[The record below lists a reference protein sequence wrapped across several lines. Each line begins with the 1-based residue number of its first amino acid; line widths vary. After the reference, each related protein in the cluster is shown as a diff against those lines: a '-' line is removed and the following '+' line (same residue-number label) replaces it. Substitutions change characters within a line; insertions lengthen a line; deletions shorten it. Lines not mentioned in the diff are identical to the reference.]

1 MGGLTGRIAWITGGG
16 SGIGAAGAR
25 ALAAAGAYVVVSGRR
40 EAALADVVAGIV
52 AAGGAG
58 EAAVVDVAHEGSV
71 REVADRI
78 AAAHGGIDIL
88 VASAGVNVPD
98 RSFATLD
105 PTAWTTL
112 INVNLNGTMYAIQS
126 VLPGMRA
133 RRDGLVIIVSSWVGR
148 HPVLLG
154 GPGYNAAKQ
163 AVVALSHS
171 LNMEECGNGIRSS
184 VIMPGEVATDHIMK
198 RAVPPSPEELA
209 RLLSPDDV
217 GQMIRVVAEM
227 PPRVCVNEV
236 LISPTWNRNFI
247 AAN

>member
-1 MGGLTGRIAWITGGG
+1 MGGLTGKIAWITGGG

-40 EAALADVVAGIV
+40 EEALATVVDGIV
-52 AAGGAG
+52 AAGGAAA
-58 EAAVVDVAHEGSV
+58 AAVVDVADEASV
-71 REVADRI
+71 RGVADRI
-78 AAAHGGIDIL
+78 IAERGGIDIL
-88 VASAGVNVPD
+88 VASAGVNVPN
-98 RSFATLD
+98 RSFASLD
-105 PTAWTTL
+105 PATWKTL
-112 INVNLNGTMYAIQS
+112 IDVNLNGTMHAIQS

-154 GPGYNAAKQ
+154 GPGYNSAKQ
-163 AVVALSHS
+163 AVVTLSHS

-184 VIMPGEVATDHIMK
+184 VIMPGEVATDLIMK
-198 RAVPPSPEELA
+198 RPVPPPPEELE
-209 RLLSPDDV
+209 RLLRPDDV
-217 GQMIRVVAEM
+217 GQMIRLVAEM